1 MFSEGCAVKANR
13 RTRLNKFQREA
24 EGYLELGLPQYA
36 LKALSRLGDPDQF
49 GLSTLYLWGES
60 LRALER
66 YEEAIPPL
74 RRVSEAEPENIHVW
88 LALGW
93 CYKRTGR
100 LEMAIAALE
109 SALAADPAEPLLHYN
124 LACYLSL
131 AGDKNASLGHLA
143 QALAMD
149 AHYRTLIEEEPD
161 FDPIRNDPEFQAI
174 TSIIV

>member
-1 MFSEGCAVKANR
+1 MKANR

-24 EGYLELGLPQYA
+24 EGYLELGLPHHA
-36 LKALSRLGDPDQF
+36 LNALTHLGDPSQF
-49 GLSTLYLWGES
+49 GVSTLYLWGES
-60 LRALER
+60 LRALDR
-66 YEEAIPPL
+66 YEEAISPL

-100 LEMAIAALE
+100 LEMAVAALE
-109 SALAADPAEPLLHYN
+109 SALAADPDESLLHYN

-131 AGDKNASLGHLA
+131 AGDKNGCLGHLA

-149 AHYRTLIEEEPD
+149 SHYRTLIDDEAD
-161 FDPIRNDPEFQAI
+161 FDPLRNDPEFQAI
-174 TSIIV
+174 TSINV